1 MENMLNIINI
11 KAFINVIKLPV
22 YNIDKQYYFNNI
34 KLAEYKDVKKMSLS
48 DPIHS
53 QR

>member
-1 MENMLNIINI
+1 MENMLNI

-34 KLAEYKDVKKMSLS
+34 KLAEYKNVKKMSLS